1 MRKYKYKKI
10 YLAKGIKV
18 AAVSWGLG
26 SRKRLDLMLTELK
39 PGSKISALF
48 TKSSVLA
55 APVQWSKSIISKGN
69 VRYILAN
76 SACANACTGKP
87 GSYAVSKIANSIL
100 NFSNCKK
107 NEIFFA
113 STGLIGEKLEY
124 GKIIN
129 SLPRLFREL
138 DSSEDSW
145 RKAAQSI
152 LTTDTCAKISSTT
165 VKVGSRGARISAF
178 AKGAGMIQP
187 NLATMLAFI
196 YTDLAIPLPILR
208 KLLKD
213 ACDQSFNLITVDGDM
228 STNDTVFLSSTGV
241 VAPQKKIRSYDDP
254 NLSDF
259 KDKLKKITLD
269 LAKKIILDGEGAKKF
284 VTINVGGGLTRDSA
298 KKVALSIANSS
309 LVKTAIAG
317 GDPNWGRIMMAI
329 GKSGEK
335 INNSKV
341 KIHIGKILLVKNSE
355 GVNNKKIKL
364 VEKYMKGKEINI
376 DVDIGAGKAKST
388 IWTCDLTTGYVR
400 INADYKT

>member
-1 MRKYKYKKI
+1 
-10 YLAKGIKV
+10 
-18 AAVSWGLG
+18 
-26 SRKRLDLMLTELK
+26 
-39 PGSKISALF
+39 
-48 TKSSVLA
+48 
-55 APVQWSKSIISKGN
+55 
-69 VRYILAN
+69 
-76 SACANACTGKP
+76 
-87 GSYAVSKIANSIL
+87 
-100 NFSNCKK
+100 
-107 NEIFFA
+107 
-113 STGLIGEKLEY
+113 
-124 GKIIN
+124 
-129 SLPRLFREL
+129 
-138 DSSEDSW
+138 
-145 RKAAQSI
+145 
-152 LTTDTCAKISSTT
+152 
-165 VKVGSRGARISAF
+165 
-178 AKGAGMIQP
+178 
-187 NLATMLAFI
+187 
-196 YTDLAIPLPILR
+196 
-208 KLLKD
+208 
-213 ACDQSFNLITVDGDM
+213 M

>member
-10 YLAKGIKV
+10 YLVKGIKV
-18 AAVSWGLG
+18 AAVSCGLG

-87 GSYAVSKIANSIL
+87 GSYAISKIANSIL

-152 LTTDTCAKISSTT
+152 LTTDTCTKISSTT
-165 VKVGSRGARISAF
+165 VKVGSRVARISAF

-196 YTDLAIPLPILR
+196 YTDLAIPLPVLR

-241 VAPQKKIRSYDDP
+241 VTPQKKIRSYDDP

-284 VTINVGGGLTRDSA
+284 VTINVGGGLTRDSV

-329 GKSGEK
+329 GKSGEQ

-376 DVDIGAGKAKST
+376 DVDIGVGKAKST

>member
-18 AAVSWGLG
+18 AAVSCGLG

-152 LTTDTCAKISSTT
+152 LTTDTCTKISSTT
-165 VKVGSRGARISAF
+165 VKVGSRVARISAF

-241 VAPQKKIRSYDDP
+241 VTPQKKIRSYDDP

-298 KKVALSIANSS
+298 KKVSLSIANSS

-341 KIHIGKILLVKNSE
+341 KIHIGKTLLVKNSE

>member
-1 MRKYKYKKI
+1 
-10 YLAKGIKV
+10 
-18 AAVSWGLG
+18 
-26 SRKRLDLMLTELK
+26 MLTELK

-165 VKVGSRGARISAF
+165 VKVGSRVARISAF

>member
-18 AAVSWGLG
+18 AAVSCGLG
-26 SRKRLDLMLTELK
+26 SRKRLDLMLTQLK

-107 NEIFFA
+107 NEIFIA

-165 VKVGSRGARISAF
+165 VKVGSRVARISAF

-241 VAPQKKIRSYDDP
+241 VTPQKKIRSYDDP